1 MSKLPLGSRIT
12 PSYIRRI
19 RHLITS
25 MRAEMLSE
33 ISFSARIFMT
43 MDDPIP
49 ALKQRLAQAILE
61 EIGERNMWI
70 AGRILGL
77 DQPEMW
83 NLEHGRLRR
92 FSVHKLIRLLARI
105 NRQVEITVVA
115 VGPLP
120 TRADRMASEAAE
132 KARELNTRISRPV
145 SNTRAYD
152 GNVRGE

>member
-115 VGPLP
+115 VGPL
-120 TRADRMASEAAE
+120 ADASRPDGIGGRR
-132 KARELNTRISRPV
+132 KGTRIKHTNQQTCVEHSRV
-145 SNTRAYD
+145 
-152 GNVRGE
+152 